1 MNVIGRPSPYTATHF
16 IITKQHDVALV
27 NFPRVYLLNDG
38 STEYYMAQNKLPNCI
53 NLTFGIGENI

>member
-1 MNVIGRPSPYTATHF
+1 MNVIGRLSPYTVTHF

-38 STEYYMAQNKLPNCI
+38 SIDMAQNKLPNCI
-53 NLTFGIGENI
+53 NLTFGIW